1 MGVLDGIVSYFWN
14 ETERRLRAP
23 WRVLVAAVV
32 FVAVVFVL
40 SIVFTRVAITA
51 GVEPELFEMEA
62 DAGLTG
68 GTLAVFAGLILVTTV
83 GVLVSVW
90 LVARYID
97 RRRVTDYGFRLDPR
111 WWSDFAFG
119 LALGAVLPTVMLVV
133 GWAVGWYRVTGF
145 FVSEGS
151 FLSAFGAV
159 VVLFVS
165 VGVYEELLVRGW
177 LLTNVAE
184 GLRYFGERW
193 AVVAAVLLTSSLFG
207 VLHLPNPGA
216 SFASA
221 TIITLA
227 GVFLALGYV
236 LTGELSI
243 PIGIHITWNLFNGS
257 VYGFGVSGIRLPVS
271 FVSTEGVGPEYV
283 TGGEFGPEAGLLG
296 GVAVAV
302 GSAAILWWVRR
313 REGETKIHE
322 SVTTPDLR

>member
-23 WRVLVAAVV
+23 WRLLVGTVV
-32 FVAVVFVL
+32 FVVVVFVL
-40 SIVFTRVAITA
+40 SVVFTRAAITA
-51 GVEPELFEMEA
+51 GVEPELFEM

-68 GTLAVFAGLILVTTV
+68 GTLVVFAGLIVVTTV

-119 LALGAVLPTVMLVV
+119 LALGAVLPTLMLVV

-151 FLSAFGAV
+151 FLSAFAAV

-177 LLTNVAE
+177 LLTNIAE
-184 GLRYFGERW
+184 GLRYFGERG
-193 AVVAAVLLTSSLFG
+193 AVAAAVFLTSALFG

-216 SFASA
+216 SLASA

-227 GVFLALGYV
+227 GVFLAFGYV

-243 PIGIHITWNLFNGS
+243 PIGVHTTWNLFNGS
-257 VYGFGVSGIRLPVS
+257 VYGFGVSGISFPVS
-271 FVSTEGVGPEYV
+271 FVGTEGVGPGYV

-296 GVAVAV
+296 GVAVVV

-313 REGETKIHE
+313 REDETRIHE
-322 SVTTPDLR
+322 GVTTPDLR